1 MKESRIYHITLN
13 FSNEFNSHFH
23 KATKA
28 QTGYFQKKVAMPIHS
43 KWRFCG
49 SHKYGNS
56 LFLKVPSLIL
66 VYFLYLIDTLIDS
79 VSAFH

>member
-1 MKESRIYHITLN
+1 MKESCIYHITLS
-13 FSNEFNSHFH
+13 FSKEFNSHFP

-28 QTGYFQKKVAMPIHS
+28 QTGYFQKKGAMHIHS
-43 KWRFCG
+43 KCRFCW
-49 SHKYGNS
+49 SHKYGNL

-79 VSAFH
+79 VSASH